1 MKAKALLVT
10 LLRSFISWLSSRR
23 RKPPF
28 NFAAEQAQTERIVNG
43 LRECDDAFSA
53 QEHKAFETG
62 CRTYCWGNWNDVQKL
77 VSNRTAEDCAKH
89 AAMIMRID
97 ASVKDKLDKE
107 YDDTW
112 VSTNGG
118 TASPPGDAAND
129 FSSETSGFPEVAGRA
144 ESPSRPTRKSAAA
157 ARSTIQRTISSER
170 ASGVDTGESVAPNTV
185 NDTRLA
191 RTPDQKRPMRKR
203 ERDPF
208 VDEFFMG
215 LDSDERSSEEHY
227 DEETAWRYH
236 DPPFP
241 IDSEEQLTSI
251 RSAFAQQLA
260 PSTTVDDLKAIPPP
274 QDLPSF
280 PDTGLCTWSFDE
292 ETRVLLADFRDASRQ
307 KGCQIKKPHLEDEM
321 FLFRMME
328 RDDIT
333 VVSEGLADAMDPTL
347 LSREYFD
354 GCIGNKYHHRVRQ
367 FESISTD
374 DQASG
379 GVHTRVSKEKD
390 GMLSMKFSDYFR
402 YLDRRQAAN
411 VQDENAPPGETNTFT
426 FVDANDETKTVK
438 VDEDALVS
446 ATRLDRVG
454 ISCSNANLSPVSPRR
469 GHGQTFARIVR
480 RPQEQFHASVDP
492 SWWFTLHD
500 ERPQHQWQVSFARVL
515 FQDNDG
521 RAH

>member
-1 MKAKALLVT
+1 MDT
-10 LLRSFISWLSSRR
+10 
-23 RKPPF
+23 
-28 NFAAEQAQTERIVNG
+28 
-43 LRECDDAFSA
+43 
-53 QEHKAFETG
+53 
-62 CRTYCWGNWNDVQKL
+62 
-77 VSNRTAEDCAKH
+77 
-89 AAMIMRID
+89 
-97 ASVKDKLDKE
+97 ASV
-107 YDDTW
+107 T
-112 VSTNGG
+112 T
-118 TASPPGDAAND
+118 
-129 FSSETSGFPEVAGRA
+129 SS
-144 ESPSRPTRKSAAA
+144 SRPTRKSAVA
-157 ARSTIQRTISSER
+157 ARSIIRRSISSG
-170 ASGVDTGESVAPNTV
+170 GVDHGSSSEEEE
-185 NDTRLA
+185 DTATLSFEQKCKPIKS
-191 RTPDQKRPMRKR
+191 PDQKRSGNSEKTVG
-203 ERDPF
+203 F
-208 VDEFFMG
+208 VDRYLMG

-241 IDSEEQLTSI
+241 IDSVEQLTSI

-374 DQASG
+374 GQASG

-446 ATRLDRVG
+446 ATRLDRVSYHALTSIYHQYLLDVDMVKLLPQLFDDLKNNFMLPSILPG
-454 ISCSNANLSPVSPRR
+454 GSHCMMNALN
-469 GHGQTFARIVR
+469 I
-480 RPQEQFHASVDP
+480 
-492 SWWFTLHD
+492 
-500 ERPQHQWQVSFARVL
+500 
-515 FQDNDG
+515 NG
-521 RAH
+521 R